1 MTSTA
6 RVIQAVPDAPT
17 LTRLRL
23 AEERGHMSGRLF
35 ALYGLVGDALS
46 ACESAFPALLEGG
59 PADVR
64 AAATHL
70 LSAGGK
76 RVRPLLLALS
86 ARASQPVNHK
96 ALDQEQLVSLM
107 AAAELTH
114 AATLLHDDVLDN
126 AEMRRGQ
133 EAARVRWGNSVSVL
147 AGDFLL
153 TRALEEIERTAV
165 PGAMPAL
172 LSTIRKMIEGEA
184 LQLSLRGR
192 SDAGLDTYYEVIE
205 GKTASLFA
213 FCGQAGALCAGKREL
228 CGALAGYARHLGYTF
243 QIIDDVLDIDGEER
257 ALGKSVMTDLREGK
271 LTLPVLLALE
281 ARPELRPLL
290 DRDPDDEALPDHTV
304 LLLRRALVESEAT
317 RRAREVAAAEA
328 EKGCASL
335 RGVPEGPCR
344 DALWQVAREMVQR
357 HK

>member
-1 MTSTA
+1 MQSET
-6 RVIQAVPDAPT
+6 DAPT

-35 ALYGLVGDALS
+35 GLYGLVGDSLA
-46 ACESAFPALLEGG
+46 ACESRFPALCEGG
-59 PADVR
+59 PRDVR
-64 AAATHL
+64 DAALHL

-86 ARASQPVNHK
+86 ARA
-96 ALDQEQLVSLM
+96 ALPASSTLDPEKLVSLM

-126 AEMRRGQ
+126 SDVRRGR

-153 TRALEEIERTAV
+153 IRALEEIEHARL
-165 PGAMPAL
+165 PGALPAL
-172 LSTIRKMIEGEA
+172 LDTIRKMIEGEA

-192 SDAGLDTYYEVIE
+192 SDAQLATYYEVVE

-213 FCGQAGALCAGKREL
+213 FCGLAGALCAGARHL
-228 CGALAGYARHLGYTF
+228 GGALSGYARHLGYTF

-257 ALGKSVMTDLREGK
+257 ALGKSVMADLREGK
-271 LTLPVLLALE
+271 LTLPVLLALD

-290 DRDPDDEALPDHTV
+290 DRQREPEDDTLPDHTV
-304 LLLRRALVESEAT
+304 MLLRKALSESEAT

-328 EKGCASL
+328 EKGCAAL
-335 RGVPEGPCR
+335 EAVPPGPCR
-344 DALWQVAREMVQR
+344 DALWQIAWEMVQR
-357 HK
+357 HQ

>member
-6 RVIQAVPDAPT
+6 RVIHSEPDVPT

-23 AEERGHMSGRLF
+23 AEERGHMSGRL
-35 ALYGLVGDALS
+35 ASLYGLVGDSLA
-46 ACESAFPALLEGG
+46 ACEALFPVLCEGG

-64 AAATHL
+64 AAAMHL

-86 ARASQPVNHK
+86 ARACQAPGAA
-96 ALDQEQLVSLM
+96 ALDRDQLVSLM

-126 AEMRRGQ
+126 SEMRRGQ
-133 EAARVRWGNSVSVL
+133 DAARVRWGNSVSVL

-153 TRALEEIERTAV
+153 TRALEEIEQSGL

-172 LSTIRKMIEGEA
+172 LGTIRKMIEGEA

-192 SDAGLDTYYEVIE
+192 SDAGLDTYYEVVE

-213 FCGQAGALCAGKREL
+213 FCGLAGALSAGAREL
-228 CGALAGYARHLGYTF
+228 TGALSGYARHLGYTF

-257 ALGKSVMTDLREGK
+257 ALGKSVMADLREGK
-271 LTLPVLLALE
+271 LTLPVLLALD

-290 DRDPDDEALPDHTV
+290 VRDPEDDTLPDHTV
-304 LLLRRALVESEAT
+304 MLLRKALHESEAT
-317 RRAREVAAAEA
+317 RRAREVAAAQA
-328 EKGCASL
+328 EKGCAALSQ
-335 RGVPEGPCR
+335 VPEGPCR
-344 DALWQVAREMVQR
+344 EALWQVAWEMVQR
-357 HK
+357 HR